1 MLRGVTTWLERSPAV
16 AAMLNPAL
24 LAVVAATAAEE
35 YRRRSGNPLP
45 YAYPYLVAPLVLHR
59 DTREAL
65 PRRIDSHL
73 ATWLLR
79 NPVLAAGFPQRAKS
93 LAPAVTD
100 GLRFGFA
107 HDTFTLTE
115 DGDLIGSIADSAR
128 PAQVGDIAS
137 IVARSGFVGR
147 WLTKIDRPA
156 TAFALLGV
164 RP

>member
-1 MLRGVTTWLERSPAV
+1 MLRFVSVWIERSPTV

-24 LAVVAATAAEE
+24 LAVVASSAAEE
-35 YRRRSGNPLP
+35 FNRLSGEPLP
-45 YAYPYLVAPLVLHR
+45 YAFPFLVAPLVLHR

-79 NPVLAAGFPQRAKS
+79 NPVLAAGFPDRAKA
-93 LAPAVTD
+93 LAPAVTE
-100 GLRFGFA
+100 GLRFGLS
-107 HDTFTLTE
+107 HGSLSLTE
-115 DGDLIGSIADSAR
+115 NGHLLGGLAETAR
-128 PAQVGDIAS
+128 PARVGDIS
-137 IVARSGFVGR
+137 DIVSRSGFVGR
-147 WLTKIDRPA
+147 WLTKLDKSA

>member
-1 MLRGVTTWLERSPAV
+1 MLRDVTTWLERSPTT

-35 YRRRSGNPLP
+35 FTRRSGHPLP

-79 NPVLAAGFPQRAKS
+79 NPVLAAGFPERAKS
-93 LAPAVTD
+93 LAPAVTE
-100 GLRFGFA
+100 GLRFGLA
-107 HDTFTLTE
+107 NDTLTLTD
-115 DGDLIGSIADSAR
+115 DGDLTGAIADTAR
-128 PAQVGDIAS
+128 PARVGDIAI

-147 WLTKIDRPA
+147 WLSKIDRPA
-156 TAFALLGV
+156 TAFALFGV

>member
-1 MLRGVTTWLERSPAV
+1 MLHWVTSWIERSPAV

-24 LAVVAATAAEE
+24 LAVVAGAAAEE
-35 YRRRSGNPLP
+35 YTRLSGEPMH

-59 DTREAL
+59 ETREAL

-79 NPVLAAGFPQRAKS
+79 NPVLAAGFPERAKS
-93 LAPAVTD
+93 LTPSVTE
-100 GLRFGFA
+100 GLRFG
-107 HDTFTLTE
+107 LTH
-115 DGDLIGSIADSAR
+115 GSLSLTDSGHLVGGIAGNVR
-128 PAQVGDIAS
+128 PAKVGDIAS
-137 IVARSGFVGR
+137 IVNKSEFVGR
-147 WLTKIDRPA
+147 WLTKLDRPA